1 MIFKVY
7 SLRRN
12 DQRPSSPDAMNGPAY
27 TGELQTVE
35 GLSKEGRYQEAHL
48 IAPVGQTGHLLRPL
62 FEPVLIGIAPLAL
75 QLRGFERMKE
85 PEGYYSVIQE
95 WHCVMP

>member
-7 SLRRN
+7 LLRRN

-35 GLSKEGRYQEAHL
+35 GLSKDGRYQVAHL
-48 IAPVGQTGHLLRPL
+48 IAPVGQTRHLLP
-62 FEPVLIGIAPLAL
+62 
-75 QLRGFERMKE
+75 
-85 PEGYYSVIQE
+85 
-95 WHCVMP
+95 HCSSQC